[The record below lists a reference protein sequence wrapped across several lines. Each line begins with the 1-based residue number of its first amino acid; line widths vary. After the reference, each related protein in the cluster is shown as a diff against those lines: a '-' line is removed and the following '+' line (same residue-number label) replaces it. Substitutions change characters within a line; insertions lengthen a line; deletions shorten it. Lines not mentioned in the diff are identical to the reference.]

1 MGKRGKLFA
10 PPRTAIPVVR
20 DLCAIIDSEARTWSQ
35 RTLTKRAGVDFGR
48 LGEWR
53 RGEAAPN
60 MNTFSSVAAALG
72 YRVVLV
78 PLEPAE

>member
-10 PPRTAIPVVR
+10 PARTAIPVVQ
-20 DLCAIIDSEARTWSQ
+20 DLCAIIDREARNLSQ
-35 RTLTKRAGVDFGR
+35 RSLTKRAGVDFNR

-53 RGEAAPN
+53 RGQAAPN

-72 YRVVLV
+72 YRLALV

>member
-1 MGKRGKLFA
+1 MGKRGKLFS

-20 DLCAIIDSEARTWSQ
+20 DLCAIIDARARELSQ
-35 RTLTKRAGVDFGR
+35 RSLTKQAGVDIAR
-48 LGEWR
+48 LGQWR

-60 MNTFSSVAAALG
+60 MNTFSSVAAVLG